1 MGVFEV
7 YRGTLHFTYRLEMI
21 RTNKYKF
28 AGEII
33 RWSLSHGGP
42 GVHGLSPAV
51 YSLMVGDLFGSYTMT
66 EEDILAIPDS
76 IARTNLLKV
85 GIAFHQI
92 FRNIF

>member
-1 MGVFEV
+1 M
-7 YRGTLHFTYRLEMI
+7 L

-51 YSLMVGDLFGSYTMT
+51 YSLMVGDAFGTYTIT
-66 EEDILAIPDS
+66 EEDVLAIPDS
-76 IARTNLLKV
+76 IAEKNILKV
-85 GIAFHQI
+85 
-92 FRNIF
+92 